1 MSQQSLSDAEA
12 RLRLIDSAL
21 ADAQDVQERLLN
33 SNSEGRSLV
42 FLSRNC
48 FSLFHFIYVS
58 DTCAGRH
65 PWIHPSQLR
74 PTTPFDRLFKVNEIA
89 YHGS

>member
-12 RLRLIDSAL
+12 RLRLIDSTL

-42 FLSRNC
+42 FLRRNC
-48 FSLFHFIYVS
+48 FS
-58 DTCAGRH
+58 
-65 PWIHPSQLR
+65 
-74 PTTPFDRLFKVNEIA
+74 
-89 YHGS
+89 